1 MYDSQ
6 TNQEISWRNEA
17 RLNDVFPQE
26 RGDYLWN
33 KTERKWLSKI
43 KSKELNETV
52 ATKHCIINKI
62 KIRKLTGPPPK
73 MIVPFIKV
81 ESISRSLIE

>member
-6 TNQEISWRNEA
+6 TNQEISWRNKA

-26 RGDYLWN
+26 RGDYLWD
-33 KTERKWLSKI
+33 KKERKWLSKI
-43 KSKELNETV
+43 TSKKLNETV
-52 ATKHCIINKI
+52 ATKHCAINKI